1 MKHRCVH
8 TILLIL
14 IFISKNI
21 FFIYLFIYLFFF
33 TYIYKQSKQSRSVM
47 SDSLRPP
54 RAVAYQSPLSM
65 GFSRQEYWSGLPF
78 PSPGDLP
85 DPGIEPRSPTLQAD
99 TLPSEPPMVHVQTDE
114 KGVVGILCICFQG
127 GVTTHTTQHVWAW
140 SCILSF
146 SWSLILLSFVLFS
159 P

>member
-1 MKHRCVH
+1 MCAHH
-8 TILLIL
+8 LID
-14 IFISKNI
+14 
-21 FFIYLFIYLFFF
+21 
-33 TYIYKQSKQSRSVM
+33 TYIYKQSKQSCSVM

-146 SWSLILLSFVLFS
+146 SWSLILLSSSSPHNLPIITFLFLFLS
-159 P
+159 LTTVGPLQNVN